1 MPQARPATP
10 PVLPAPVKPDEAR
23 FIRDTVKRFYGENA
37 IVRSYG
43 PDPKRLL
50 LHVETDIEPGME
62 QHDCL
67 GVLMCEINRDQI
79 SLSAT
84 KRGRRIF
91 GDAKLAYR
99 QGEILI

>member
-10 PVLPAPVKPDEAR
+10 PVQPAPVKPEEAR

-79 SLSAT
+79 SLSVT
-84 KRGRRIF
+84 KRSHRIF

-99 QGEILI
+99 QGEILS

>member
-1 MPQARPATP
+1 MPQSRPTSSP
-10 PVLPAPVKPDEAR
+10 ILPVPVRPDEAR
-23 FIRDTVKRFYGENA
+23 FIRETVKRFYGENA

-91 GDAKLAYR
+91 GGAKLAYR
-99 QGEILI
+99 QGEILS